1 MKCFYHNDKD
11 AVGICKSCK
20 KGLCI
25 DCAVDLGKGL
35 ACKNYCE
42 EDVKRLID
50 ISQENIQYASNTSKF
65 LQSKKTGRPNISK
78 LFIVVGIIITLCGI
92 LPGMPLFPFFCIG
105 VLFLL
110 YGIISLI
117 RYLKSQKINSEK

>member
-1 MKCFYHNDKD
+1 MKCFYHNDMD

-50 ISQENIQYASNTSKF
+50 ISQDNIQYVSNTSKI
-65 LQSKKTGRPNISK
+65 LRSSKTVGPTTSK
-78 LFIVVGIIITLCGI
+78 IFIAFGIISIIVSI
-92 LPGMPLFPFFCIG
+92 LPGMPFIPYFSIG
-105 VLFLL
+105 ALFLL
-110 YGIISLI
+110 CGIIS
-117 RYLKSQKINSEK
+117 NS